1 MAEIS
6 VRDQVVEK
14 IQDLPEP
21 ALREVLNFVDFLAW
35 RSIVE
40 EEPLLS
46 VAGTLSGEP
55 LSAEEIETEL
65 YGDGALQ

>member
-35 RSIVE
+35 RSIFE

-55 LSAEEIETEL
+55 LSAEEIESEL
-65 YGDGALQ
+65 YGDGAL